1 MVERMSFSL
10 SRGYLSKTV
19 LTENEAEMDEGIVSR
34 MLLELSS
41 LEIDKI
47 ECYHKCLPS
56 GYTDAEMVFDY
67 LIMYKTDDGY
77 KPIVIKNG
85 VHQLSRPYEWFEKY
99 YEDDVSDDEY
109 NKRFD
114 ITECDETELNELK
127 KTEKIFTHK
136 YFGSASYTLNELLDL
151 VCESYREKFHEF
163 LEEKYSEIIKQ
174 DVLLFKQ

>member
-19 LTENEAEMDEGIVSR
+19 LSENKAEMDEEIDSR

-41 LEIDKI
+41 LDIDKI

-99 YEDDVSDDEY
+99 Y
-109 NKRFD
+109 
-114 ITECDETELNELK
+114 
-127 KTEKIFTHK
+127 K
-136 YFGSASYTLNELLDL
+136 YSGGYGYTLNELLDL
-151 VCESYREKFHEF
+151 VCESSREKFHEF
-163 LEEKYSEIIKQ
+163 LKEKYSDIIRQ
-174 DVLLFKQ
+174 DVLLF